1 VIAICVAVLTSG
13 CSSDA
18 DDVAKTLDQ
27 VDIAGWRSEFVARTS
42 TSNDPDMNDLY
53 QTTVGYC
60 ADSVDDLALK
70 FAAPSVDP
78 SLVAVGLSYVCPG
91 ELAKVNE
98 ADRVLANSSS
108 AFAVACATPR
118 DRRTKNQQELAGAD
132 TDCPDS

>member
-1 VIAICVAVLTSG
+1 VIAICAAVLASG
-13 CSSDA
+13 CSSGA
-18 DDVAKTLDQ
+18 GGLAKPLDQ
-27 VDIAGWRSEFVARTS
+27 VDVASWRSEFVARTS
-42 TSNDPDMNDLY
+42 TSNDPDMDDLY

-78 SLVAVGLSYVCPG
+78 SLVAVGFSYVCPG

-98 ADRVLANSSS
+98 ADRVLADSSS
-108 AFAVACATPR
+108 AFAAACATPR
-118 DRRTKNQQELAGAD
+118 GQRTKKQQELAIVD